1 MNERFDN
8 SRDDPNLLPRT
19 LCFKIVNIKVNKMKK
34 EKYTVQVIIEQDE
47 DNRYIASCPALQGCY
62 TQGDTFEEALDNI
75 KEVVRMCIE
84 ELEDEGKPL
93 DLRYPEVIAL
103 KQIEVAV

>member
-1 MNERFDN
+1 
-8 SRDDPNLLPRT
+8 
-19 LCFKIVNIKVNKMKK
+19 MKK